1 MERQVIDLKIERVE
15 TFPLLYQLPEPYG
28 DANGYKKYR
37 TCLLFQITT
46 DLGIQGWGECV
57 DWLPTI
63 EKGFHERIIPYLL
76 GKKATDRTEI
86 VRVVKKWNKR
96 AASGISMALTE
107 IVAKSAGLSV
117 CELWGGKLRETVP
130 VYASFQSY
138 SEKEDWI
145 KHSLELVEQAMNS
158 GFKKIKVKIGGKT
171 LQEDQAH
178 IQSVQSLLEGKIQL
192 ALDAN
197 QSYDAATARRWERY
211 FREWS
216 NMLWLEEPMPM
227 DRLAD
232 YKLLR
237 ANLSIPVAGGEN
249 FKTTAQFL
257 PLFKEGAVDII
268 QPDVMH
274 ENGVDEYRETIHLS
288 RAFGIRSSPHAFD
301 GPVSRL
307 YAILAQA
314 CLPPWSKMN
323 QDEIEPVEWDMMENP
338 FTSLLSIQP
347 INGEVKIPDGIG
359 IGAVLDV
366 DKMKKFQW
374 DGSVYH

>member
-1 MERQVIDLKIERVE
+1 LKIERVE

-28 DANGYKKYR
+28 DANGYKEYR

-197 QSYDAATARRWERY
+197 QSYDAATARRWEQY